1 MRLCVPHKMM
11 RADLYL
17 VENGY
22 VKSRTA
28 ARKYIEQGHVLL
40 DGKVISKPSQDVSD
54 GEHAVEI
61 LERERYVSRGGLKL
75 EGALRAFGIDVHG
88 MRAADIGASTGGFTD
103 CLLQA
108 GAKHVYAIDSGRDQL
123 DPDLVLDERVS
134 CMEGVNARYLTPEE
148 IGGCVDIVVMD
159 VSFISQTLILPC
171 VASLLRDGGIYVG
184 LIKPQFEAGRAALDK
199 HGVVKNAK
207 HRRAAVERVLDAAE
221 EQGLGLGGL
230 IRSPIEGGDGNVEY
244 LAYYIKGKQSA
255 ILRQSAVQAL
265 FASDG
270 K

>member
-1 MRLCVPHKMM
+1 M

-28 ARKYIEQGHVLL
+28 ARKYIEEGHAIL
-40 DGKVISKPSQDVSD
+40 DGVPIAKPSQEISE
-54 GEHAVEI
+54 GEHSIDI
-61 LERERYVSRGGLKL
+61 LERERYVSRGGVKL
-75 EGALRAFGIDVHG
+75 EGALRTFGIDVSG

-108 GAKHVYAIDSGRDQL
+108 GAAHVYAIDSGRDQL
-123 DPDLVLDERVS
+123 DPDLVLDERVC
-134 CMEGVNARYLTPEE
+134 CMEGVNARYLQPEDL
-148 IGGCVDIVVMD
+148 GGCVDIVVMD
-159 VSFISQTLILPC
+159 VSFISQTLILPT

-199 HGVVKNAK
+199 HGIVKNAK
-207 HRRAAVERVLDAAE
+207 HRKMAVERVLDAAE
-221 EQGLGLGGL
+221 LAGLGLCGL
-230 IRSPIEGGDGNVEY
+230 TTSPISGGDGNIEY
-244 LAYYIKGKQSA
+244 LAYYIKGKPSSGV
-255 ILRQSAVQAL
+255 RQNAVQML
-265 FASDG
+265 FASEG

>member
-1 MRLCVPHKMM
+1 MM

-28 ARKYIEQGHVLL
+28 ARKHIEEGHVLL
-40 DGKVISKPSQDVSD
+40 DGKAISKPSQDVSD

-75 EGALRAFGIDVHG
+75 EGALHAFGIDVHG

-108 GAKHVYAIDSGRDQL
+108 GAAHVYAIDSGRDQL
-123 DPDLVLDERVS
+123 DPDLLLDKRVS

-171 VASLLRDGGIYVG
+171 VASLLREGGIYVG

-207 HRRAAVERVLDAAE
+207 HRRMAVERVLDAAE

-230 IRSPIEGGDGNVEY
+230 IRSPIEGGEGNVEY

-255 ILRQSAVQAL
+255 ILRQNAVQAL
-265 FASDG
+265 FASEG

>member
-1 MRLCVPHKMM
+1 M

-28 ARKYIEQGHVLL
+28 ARKYIEQGHALL
-40 DGKVISKPSQDVSD
+40 DGKVIAKPSQDID
-54 GEHAVEI
+54 GQAHTVEI

-75 EGALRAFGIDVHG
+75 EGALTAFKIDVSG
-88 MRAADIGASTGGFTD
+88 MRAADVGASTGGFTD

-108 GAKHVYAIDSGRDQL
+108 GAEHVYAIDSGRDQL
-123 DPDLVLDERVS
+123 DPDLMLDPRVS
-134 CMEGVNARYLTPEE
+134 CMEGVNARYLTPQDV
-148 IGGCVDIVVMD
+148 GGCVDVVVMD

-171 VASLLRDGGIYVG
+171 VASLLRDGGIYIG

-199 HGVVKNAK
+199 HGVVKSAK
-207 HRRAAVERVLDAAE
+207 HRREAVERVLDAAAE
-221 EQGLGLGGL
+221 AGLGLRGL
-230 IRSPIEGGDGNVEY
+230 IASPIQGGDGNVEY
-244 LAYYIKGKQSA
+244 LAYYIKGEQSD
-255 ILRQSAVQAL
+255 IRQSAVQAL
-265 FASDG
+265 FASER

>member
-1 MRLCVPHKMM
+1 MM

-22 VKSRTA
+22 AKSRTA
-28 ARKYIEQGHVLL
+28 ARKYIEEGHALL
-40 DGKVISKPSQDVSD
+40 DGKLIAKPSQEI
-54 GEHAVEI
+54 GEGDHSVEI

-75 EGALRAFGIDVHG
+75 EGALTSFGIDVHG

-108 GAKHVYAIDSGRDQL
+108 GAAHVYAIDSGRDQL
-123 DPDLVLDERVS
+123 DPDLILDERVS
-134 CMEGVNARYLTPEE
+134 CMEGVNARYLTSEDV
-148 IGGCVDIVVMD
+148 GGCVDIVVMD

-171 VASLLRDGGIYVG
+171 VANLLRDGGIYVG
-184 LIKPQFEAGRAALDK
+184 LIKPQFEAGRSALDK

-207 HRRAAVERVLDAAE
+207 HRRAAVERVLDAAA
-221 EQGLGLGGL
+221 EQGLGLRGL
-230 IRSPIEGGDGNVEY
+230 IRSPIAGGDGNVEY
-244 LAYYIKGKQSA
+244 LAYYIKGEQKPQA
-255 ILRQSAVQAL
+255 WQNAVQAL
-265 FASDG
+265 FASEG

>member
-1 MRLCVPHKMM
+1 M

-17 VENGY
+17 VEYGY

-28 ARKYIEQGHVLL
+28 ARSYIEEGHALL
-40 DGKVISKPSQDVSD
+40 DGKVIAKPSQDVD
-54 GEHAVEI
+54 EGKEHEVEI
-61 LERERYVSRGGLKL
+61 LARQRYVGRGGRKL
-75 EGALRAFGIDVHG
+75 EGALQTFGIDVRG

-108 GAKHVYAIDSGRDQL
+108 GAAHVYAIDSGRDQL
-123 DPDLVLDERVS
+123 DPDLVLDERVTN
-134 CMEGVNARYLTPEE
+134 MEGVNARYLTPED
-148 IGGCVDIVVMD
+148 IGGCVDAVVMD

-171 VASLLRDGGIYVG
+171 VASLLRDGGICIG

-207 HRRAAVERVLDAAE
+207 HRRAAVERVLDAAAE
-221 EQGLGLGGL
+221 AGLSLRGL
-230 IRSPIEGGDGNVEY
+230 ISSPIRGGDGNVEY
-244 LAYYIKGKQSA
+244 LAYYIKGADDSDV
-255 ILRQSAVQAL
+255 RQKAVQNL
-265 FASDG
+265 FASER

>member
-1 MRLCVPHKMM
+1 MM

-28 ARKYIEQGHVLL
+28 ARKYIERGHALL
-40 DGKVISKPSQDVSD
+40 DGKVIAKPSQDVSE
-54 GEHAVEI
+54 GEHTVEI

-75 EGALRAFGIDVHG
+75 EGALTAFGIDVKH

-108 GAKHVYAIDSGRDQL
+108 GAAHVYAIDSGRDQL
-123 DPDLVLDERVS
+123 DPDLMLDRRVT
-134 CMEGVNARYLTPEE
+134 CMEGVNARYLTPED
-148 IGGCVDIVVMD
+148 IGGQVDIVVMD

-171 VASLLRDGGIYVG
+171 VAGLLRDGGIYVG

-199 HGVVKNAK
+199 HGIVKNAK
-207 HRRAAVERVLDAAE
+207 HRRAAVERVLNAAQ
-221 EQGLGLGGL
+221 EQGLGLCGL
-230 IRSPIEGGDGNVEY
+230 TTSPIEGGDGNVEY
-244 LAYYIKGKQSA
+244 LAYYIKGKQTGM
-255 ILRQSAVQAL
+255 RQNAVAAL
-265 FASDG
+265 FASERG
-270 K
+270 

>member
-1 MRLCVPHKMM
+1 M

-28 ARKYIEQGHVLL
+28 ARKYIEEGHALL
-40 DGKVISKPSQDVSD
+40 DGKAITKPSQEVNE
-54 GEHAVEI
+54 GEHTVEI

-75 EGALRAFGIDVHG
+75 EGALTAFGIDVHG

-108 GAKHVYAIDSGRDQL
+108 GAQYVYAIDSGRDQL

-134 CMEGVNARYLTPEE
+134 CMEGVNARYLTPAD

-199 HGVVKNAK
+199 HGVVKSAK
-207 HRRAAVERVLDAAE
+207 HRRAAVERVLDAAA
-221 EQGLGLGGL
+221 EQGLGLRGL
-230 IRSPIEGGDGNVEY
+230 ICSPIEGGEGNVEY
-244 LAYYIKGKQSA
+244 LAYYIKGEQSA
-255 ILRQSAVQAL
+255 ILRQNAVQAL
-265 FASDG
+265 FASEG

>member
-1 MRLCVPHKMM
+1 M
-11 RADLYL
+11 RADVYL

-28 ARKYIEQGHVLL
+28 ARKYIEAGHALL
-40 DGKVISKPSQDVSD
+40 DGKVIAKPSQEID
-54 GEHAVEI
+54 GEAHDVQI

-75 EGALRAFGIDVHG
+75 EGALQAFSIDVRG

-108 GAKHVYAIDSGRDQL
+108 GAAHVYAIDSGRDQL
-123 DPDLVLDERVS
+123 DPDLILDERVS
-134 CMEGVNARYLTPEE
+134 CMEGVNARYLTPEQ

-199 HGVVKNAK
+199 HGIVKGVK
-207 HRRAAVERVLDAAE
+207 YRREAVERVLEAAAE
-221 EQGLGLGGL
+221 VGLGLCGL
-230 IRSPIEGGDGNVEY
+230 ITSPIEGGDGNVEY
-244 LAYYIKGKQSA
+244 LAYYIKGKQSDTGHG
-255 ILRQSAVQAL
+255 AVQAL
-265 FASDG
+265 FASERR
-270 K
+270 

>member
-1 MRLCVPHKMM
+1 M

-28 ARKYIEQGHVLL
+28 ARKYIEEGHAIL
-40 DGKVISKPSQDVSD
+40 DGVPIAKPSQEISE
-54 GEHAVEI
+54 GEHDIEI
-61 LERERYVSRGGLKL
+61 LERERYVSRGGVKL
-75 EGALRAFGIDVHG
+75 EGALHTFGIDVSG

-108 GAKHVYAIDSGRDQL
+108 GAAHVYAIDSGRDQL
-123 DPDLVLDERVS
+123 DPDLVLDARVS
-134 CMEGVNARYLTPEE
+134 CMEGVNARYLTPEDV
-148 IGGCVDIVVMD
+148 GGLVDIVVMD
-159 VSFISQTLILPC
+159 VSFISQTLILPT
-171 VASLLRDGGIYVG
+171 VAGLLREGGIYVG

-199 HGVVKNAK
+199 HGIVKNVK

-221 EQGLGLGGL
+221 LAGLQLQGLA
-230 IRSPIEGGDGNVEY
+230 RSPISGGDGNVEY
-244 LAYYIKGKQSA
+244 LAYYIKREQSGKA
-255 ILRQSAVQAL
+255 RQSAVQLL
-265 FASDG
+265 FASEG

>member
-1 MRLCVPHKMM
+1 MM

-28 ARKYIEQGHVLL
+28 ARKYIEQGHALL
-40 DGKVISKPSQDVSD
+40 DGKAIAKPSQDIDD
-54 GEHAVEI
+54 GEHEIEI
-61 LERERYVSRGGLKL
+61 LEKERYVSRGGLKL
-75 EGALRAFGIDVHG
+75 EGALTAFAIDVRG

-108 GAKHVYAIDSGRDQL
+108 GASHVYAIDSGRDQL

-134 CMEGVNARYLTPEE
+134 CMEGVNARYLSSDAL
-148 IGGCVDIVVMD
+148 GGCVDIVVMD
-159 VSFISQTLILPC
+159 VSFISQTLVLPT
-171 VASLLRDGGIYVG
+171 VASLLDRNGIYIG

-199 HGVVKNAK
+199 HGVVKSAK
-207 HRRAAVERVLDAAE
+207 HRRAAIDRVLDAAE
-221 EQGLGLGGL
+221 QQGLGLCGI
-230 IRSPIEGGDGNVEY
+230 IRSPIQGGDGNVEY
-244 LAYYIKGKQSA
+244 LAYYIKGAQSS
-255 ILRQSAVQAL
+255 IRHSAVEQL
-265 FASDG
+265 MASEG

>member
-1 MRLCVPHKMM
+1 M

-28 ARKYIEQGHVLL
+28 ARKYIEEGKALL
-40 DGKVISKPSQDVSD
+40 DGKVISKPSQDVSE
-54 GEHAVEI
+54 GNHVVEI
-61 LERERYVSRGGLKL
+61 LERERYVRRGGLKL
-75 EGALRAFGIDVHG
+75 EGALRAFDIDVRG

-103 CLLQA
+103 CLLQS
-108 GAKHVYAIDSGRDQL
+108 GAAHVYAIDSGRDQL

-134 CMEGVNARYLTPEE
+134 CMEGVNARYLTPEH

-184 LIKPQFEAGRAALDK
+184 LIKPQFEAGRSALDK
-199 HGVVKNAK
+199 HGIVKNAL
-207 HRRAAVERVLDAAE
+207 HRRAAVERVLDAAW
-221 EQGLGLGGL
+221 EQGLCLRGL

-244 LAYYIKGKQSA
+244 LAYYTKEEQA
-255 ILRQSAVQAL
+255 QDVRLRAVQEL
-265 FASDG
+265 FACER

>member
-1 MRLCVPHKMM
+1 M

-28 ARKYIEQGHVLL
+28 ARKYIEQGHALL
-40 DGKVISKPSQDVSD
+40 DGKVIAKPSQDVD
-54 GEHAVEI
+54 EGEHTVEI

-75 EGALRAFGIDVHG
+75 EGALTAFGIDVQG
-88 MRAADIGASTGGFTD
+88 LRAADIGASTGGFTD

-108 GAKHVYAIDSGRDQL
+108 GAAHVYAIDSGRDQL
-123 DPDLVLDERVS
+123 DPDLMLDPRVT

-148 IGGCVDIVVMD
+148 IGGQVDIVVMD

-171 VASLLRDGGIYVG
+171 VTSLLRDGGMYIG

-207 HRRAAVERVLDAAE
+207 HRRAAVERVLDAAADA
-221 EQGLGLGGL
+221 GLGLRGL
-230 IRSPIEGGDGNVEY
+230 IISPIEGGEGNVEY
-244 LAYYIKGKQSA
+244 LAYYIKGEQSSV
-255 ILRQSAVQAL
+255 RQSAVQAL
-265 FASDG
+265 FAFER